1 MILCFLIINGKSIF
15 RKQVT
20 QITLIHSPNE
30 NQIDMNMN
38 IGIRYNFLLF
48 IIQME
53 ILILELDDKILTKY
67 NTYTEWV

>member
-1 MILCFLIINGKSIF
+1 M
-15 RKQVT
+15 T